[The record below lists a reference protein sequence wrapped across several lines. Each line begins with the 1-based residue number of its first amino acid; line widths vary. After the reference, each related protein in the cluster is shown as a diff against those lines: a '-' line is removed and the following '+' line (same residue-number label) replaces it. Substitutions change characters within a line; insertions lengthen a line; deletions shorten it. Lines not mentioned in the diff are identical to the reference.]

1 MTKYDKLYTKI
12 VNNPKDIDFD
22 GLDKVLRQHG
32 FKRRQPRKGSS
43 HYVYH
48 HPDLPDL
55 ISIPKARPVKAIYV
69 KDAIAAIEKLKEKGE
84 Q

>member
-1 MTKYDKLYTKI
+1 MSKLSKLYNQI
-12 VNNPKDIDFD
+12 VCNPKDVDFD
-22 GLDKVLRQHG
+22 ELDKVLRQYG
-32 FKRRQPRKGSS
+32 FKCRQPRKGSS
-43 HYVYH
+43 HYIYH

-84 Q
+84 